1 MKKILSLVLCLVLAA
16 ALCLPAAAETDL
28 SAYNIANG
36 SVQAASFEDITAP
49 YSGTLLPFDHEI
61 GDAVSAGETL
71 FTLRTADITA
81 PEDGTVRRVFAEA
94 GDSADAVM
102 STYGSVLAL
111 EPASQLR
118 VRGTY
123 AGAYNREKN
132 RHVHVGDTLYFRLNG
147 KNGTCVVIA
156 AGEGGYEAE
165 VTSGSFR
172 SGRNVDLFLNSKRRS
187 EDKVGVG
194 RTYYRDDLPV
204 PAAGRVA
211 EILVAPGDTVKK
223 GDVLLRVMA
232 PDADAGASPD
242 VTALSAGVVGL
253 LGVSPGEQVWK
264 GRLLCRLLHSD
275 DPEIVAQVDEMDL
288 GGLRVGD
295 TLPVTLDTDE
305 SRVLTGTVTGISAL
319 GVTRQNAAYYTVH
332 LTVEGAE
339 LMLGQSASV
348 YLPKK

>member
-1 MKKILSLVLCLVLAA
+1 
-16 ALCLPAAAETDL
+16 
-28 SAYNIANG
+28 
-36 SVQAASFEDITAP
+36 
-49 YSGTLLPFDHEI
+49 
-61 GDAVSAGETL
+61 
-71 FTLRTADITA
+71 
-81 PEDGTVRRVFAEA
+81 
-94 GDSADAVM
+94 M

-242 VTALSAGVVGL
+242 VTAPAAGVVGL

-264 GRLLCRLLHSD
+264 GRLLCRLLRAD

-295 TLPVTLDTDE
+295 KLPVTLDTDE

>member
-1 MKKILSLVLCLVLAA
+1 M
-16 ALCLPAAAETDL
+16 
-28 SAYNIANG
+28 
-36 SVQAASFEDITAP
+36 
-49 YSGTLLPFDHEI
+49 
-61 GDAVSAGETL
+61 SAGETL
-71 FTLRTADITA
+71 FTMRTADITA

-211 EILVAPGDTVKK
+211 EILVAPGDQVKK

-242 VTALSAGVVGL
+242 VTAPSAGVVGL

-295 TLPVTLDTDE
+295 KLPVTLDTDE